1 MNFNQFETQG
11 HKMDDQVK
19 AKWSK
24 LSDEEVTKSSGKK
37 EQLVG
42 KVQERYSL
50 SKTDAM
56 KQVDEWITA
65 LPAISSNVVATAGAT
80 HGTAP
85 VATHGSTPVATHG
98 STPDATHAATPATP
112 MVDSKK
118 PAVPHV

>member
-24 LSDEEVTKSSGKK
+24 LSDEEVTKTSGKK

-50 SKTDAM
+50 SKADAM

-65 LPAISSNVVATAGAT
+65 LPAMSSNTVATAGST
-80 HGTAP
+80 HGAKP
-85 VATHGSTPVATHG
+85 VETHGKTP
-98 STPDATHAATPATP
+98 PTP
-112 MVDSKK
+112 MVDTKK
-118 PAVPHV
+118 SDVPHA